1 MTTMLRIGGMR
12 SVHAARELFTAFAGV
27 GGIARAEVK
36 VGEAAIEHDGRA
48 TIDALR
54 AVVEGLGYSVLAWRE
69 ERRGLPLL

>member
-12 SVHAARELFTAFAGV
+12 SVHAARELFTALAGV
-27 GGIARAEVK
+27 EGIDRADVK
-36 VGEAAIEHDGRA
+36 VGEAVIEHDGRA

-69 ERRGLPLL
+69 ERRGLPVL